1 MYLRIVCYVFVVSFL
16 FFKQKT
22 EYEMRISDWSSDV
35 CSSDLAADEIIDI
48 IIAAGFKLG
57 CRPGPDDPPVLEH
70 RHAMRDGPRA
80 RHVMGDGDGR
90 DPEIAYKADD
100 QAVGRMGTDR
110 VQPGRR
116 LVEEQDFRMARDGA
130 GERDPLLHAPRK
142 FRRAQ
147 VQHLRAEPAL
157 FDIFQRDAPHPR

>member
-1 MYLRIVCYVFVVSFL
+1 
-16 FFKQKT
+16 
-22 EYEMRISDWSSDV
+22 
-35 CSSDLAADEIIDI
+35 
-48 IIAAGFKLG
+48 
-57 CRPGPDDPPVLEH
+57 
-70 RHAMRDGPRA
+70 MRDGPRA

-100 QAVGRMGTDR
+100 QAVDRMGTDR

-130 GERDPLLHAPRK
+130 GERDPLLHAARK

-147 VQHLRAEPAL
+147 VQHLRAEPDL
-157 FDIFQRDAPHPR
+157 FRSEEHTSELQSLMRNSYAVFCLKKKNIKQTNATD